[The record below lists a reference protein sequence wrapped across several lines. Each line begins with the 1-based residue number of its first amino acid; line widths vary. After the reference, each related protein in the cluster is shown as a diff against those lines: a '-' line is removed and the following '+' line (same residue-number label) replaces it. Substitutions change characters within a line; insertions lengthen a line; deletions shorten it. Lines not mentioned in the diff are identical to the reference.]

1 MYTKTLEQ
9 SSTDSWS
16 LVDWLS
22 FTVPGDATIPIMTM
36 GQEIAHALSI
46 VREHPGLWVF
56 QPITDWL
63 NKPQDAPQD
72 PLEGLQLAKAR
83 FPYKN
88 SLKTPD
94 GGLRLFFDRMHDHVL
109 VEVSG
114 QGCERLR
121 TYHSLSDCLV
131 AGVEN
136 LTRIDLAVD
145 VKTDMSPLEAF
156 DCLPDN
162 RWRSNGHQQSDT
174 GTTVYIGSQRS
185 DRFARVYRYNPPH
198 PRSNFLR
205 FEMVFRRKQAINVGH
220 ETLRQGV
227 EKTCRSAG
235 AVFDFQHCPV
245 FPQGDAAP
253 LSAWRAERT
262 RAKSERWFYA
272 QVVPAVRRMLDDGT
286 LTKFEVAAA
295 ILGGDE

>member
-9 SSTDSWS
+9 SSMDHWS
-16 LVDWLS
+16 IVDWLS
-22 FTVPGDATIPIMTM
+22 FTVPGDATVPIMTM
-36 GQEIAHALSI
+36 GQEIAHALAV
-46 VREHPGLWVF
+46 VRDYPGLWAF
-56 QPITDWL
+56 LPSADWGSKPTDATT
-63 NKPQDAPQD
+63 DALQG
-72 PLEGLQLAKAR
+72 LELAKAR

-88 SLKTPD
+88 SLKTSD

-114 QGCERLR
+114 QGCEHLR
-121 TYHSLSDCLV
+121 HKDSLLACMRSAVD
-131 AGVEN
+131 N

-185 DRFARVYRYNPPH
+185 DRFARVYRYSPPH

-205 FEMVFRRKQAINVGH
+205 FEMVFRRKNAINVGH

-227 EKTCRSAG
+227 EATSRSAG

-245 FPQGDAAP
+245 FPQDDATP

-272 QVVPAVRRMLDDGT
+272 QVVPAIRRMLDDGT

-295 ILGGDE
+295 ILGSDE